1 MSNRGVKRRFSLF
14 AVSALLLLLA
24 GCTGEEAGDDV
35 EVNEQH
41 YTVQRAPQGS
51 ITFAL
56 EVDLELLVEEGGIS
70 RSWFD
75 GAASRGVNAI
85 SFEVLSREGTAIYD
99 SPAIREAG
107 FVVDP
112 ELGNALP
119 ALFGEAAER
128 NMKVIVML
136 ETVGH
141 VVGDMKSYSGDIR
154 ASRMTPEWVSM
165 LIAELAAEAR
175 RQGAELAFDEEA
187 LDEEYI
193 TAIKEATRREG
204 IEYAHFF
211 EDLKCRADL
220 FISEDYAYYPYSAS
234 GDDLGYMR
242 KIFRDGSYYG
252 KLGFLNIMFGSAR
265 ACNKPSGVA
274 TAGGWGLGARTHQN
288 IALMRAVQF
297 SPEFYMFIVGED
309 DSGRALPGEEE
320 YVEGYN
326 FSSELLPLIEEF
338 GRKGSD
344 KPKPLANLILDEPPL
359 ELELY
364 GYYTDALLSS
374 ADAIT
379 NAILAAGYELAVT
392 AEPLAEAELYYVF
405 TPGEVFGE
413 GGDISRELASL
424 AEGDKPVFYQVVG
437 GIPQGENWAFVMDK
451 LGIPSAE
458 PIFNDDARRSFE
470 PIPEEVTHTFP
481 AGDYRVKYAGYS
493 FEVWEEQLLGRFTL
507 GHHLNYIPPEEVEG
521 EVLLAGTISKDGGAG
536 KTALIVRR
544 GNAFF
549 VNGGHLHL
557 EASSLLANIMAEL
570 RGRPPAYNA
579 PSHGYFTNGE
589 SRAVFFSPYAVEV
602 DLNVYGGS
610 RVTEFDE
617 AGRRVE
623 PGVRLE
629 EGRLRGRVGRFH
641 LVVVD

>member
-1 MSNRGVKRRFSLF
+1 MRRSVKPKIFLF
-14 AVSALLLLLA
+14 AVIALLLLLA
-24 GCTGEEAGDDV
+24 GCTGEEAGDGV
-35 EVNEQH
+35 KEQH
-41 YTVQRAPQGS
+41 ALQRAPQGD

-56 EVDLELLVEEGGIS
+56 EVDLELLVEEGGIN

-75 GAASRGVNAI
+75 GATSRGVGAI
-85 SFEVLSREGTAIYD
+85 SFEVLSREGTAVYD

-107 FVVDP
+107 FALDP

-119 ALFGEAAER
+119 ALLGEAAER
-128 NMKVIVML
+128 NIKVVVML

-154 ASRMTPEWVSM
+154 ASRMTPEWVST

-193 TAIKEATRREG
+193 TAIREATRREG
-204 IEYAHFF
+204 VEYAHFF

-234 GDDLGYMR
+234 GEDLEYMR

-297 SPEFYMFIVGED
+297 SPEFYMFTVGED
-309 DSGRALPGEEE
+309 DTGRALPGEEE

-326 FSSELLPLIEEF
+326 FSSELLLLIEEF

-344 KPKPLANLILDEPPL
+344 KPKPLANLILDKPPR
-359 ELELY
+359 ESELY

-379 NAILAAGYELAVT
+379 NAILAAGYELLVT
-392 AEPLAEAELYYVF
+392 AEPLAGAELYYVF

-413 GGDISRELASL
+413 GGDISGELASL

-437 GIPQGENWAFVMDK
+437 GIPQDENWAFVMERA
-451 LGIPSAE
+451 GMPGAE

-481 AGDYRVKYAGYS
+481 AGEYRVKYAGYS
-493 FEVWEEQLLGRFTL
+493 FEVFEAEQLGRFTL
-507 GHHLNYIPPEEVEG
+507 GHHLNHLPPEEVEG
-521 EVLLAGTISKDGGAG
+521 EVLLAGTISKDGGR
-536 KTALIVRR
+536 TALIVRR
-544 GNAFF
+544 GNVFF
-549 VNGGHLHL
+549 VNGGYLHL

-570 RGRPPAYNA
+570 RGKPPAYNA
-579 PSHGYFTNGE
+579 PSYGYFTNGE
-589 SRAVFFSPYAVEV
+589 SRAVFFAPYAVEV